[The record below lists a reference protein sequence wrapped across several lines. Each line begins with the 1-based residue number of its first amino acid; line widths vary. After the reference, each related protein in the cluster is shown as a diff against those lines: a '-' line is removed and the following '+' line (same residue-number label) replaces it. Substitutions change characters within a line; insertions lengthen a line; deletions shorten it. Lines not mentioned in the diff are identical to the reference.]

1 MTGGPGASIR
11 EARRS
16 DAGAIARVHIESSED
31 AYAPLAKEWPSPDL
45 LARTARWVSW
55 LESRKVD
62 PTRVDLVAEVEGSV
76 VAFIS
81 AGSARRQDTGA
92 DVEVYVI
99 HVLPGHRGKS
109 LGTQLWSAASQ
120 RVRGDALRAMYVDTF
135 AELRCCSF
143 YEARGGE
150 MVSRTPRVFHGG
162 AVTDVVY
169 VWPVGRSSEQ
179 LIAHPASRSGG

>member
-1 MTGGPGASIR
+1 MMGGSGASIR
-11 EARRS
+11 DARLS
-16 DAGAIARVHIESSED
+16 DAAAIARVHIESSRD
-31 AYAPLAKEWPSPDL
+31 AYAPLAKDWPSPDL
-45 LARTARWVSW
+45 LARTVAWTSR
-55 LESRKVD
+55 LEASQTD
-62 PTRVDLVAEVEGSV
+62 PTRVDLVAEVEASV

-81 AGSARRQDTGA
+81 AGSVRRKDAGA

-109 LGTQLWSAASQ
+109 VGSQLWSAASQ
-120 RVRGDALRAMYVDTF
+120 QVRGEALRAMYVDTF

-150 MVSRTPRVFHGG
+150 VVSRAPRAFHGA

-169 VWPVGRSSEQ
+169 FWPVGRSSERRVHA
-179 LIAHPASRSGG
+179 LSPAGY